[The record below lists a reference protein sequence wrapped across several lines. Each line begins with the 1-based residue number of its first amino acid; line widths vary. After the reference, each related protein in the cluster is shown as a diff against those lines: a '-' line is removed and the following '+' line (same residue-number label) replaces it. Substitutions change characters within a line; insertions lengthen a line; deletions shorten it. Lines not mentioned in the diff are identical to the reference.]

1 MKKDAYWFYKAN
13 WNPEPMLWLS
23 GKRLVRTNADKV
35 MVRGFS
41 NVGEVTFVLNGRE
54 YGKLAPDAVNTVTW
68 RDVPLKK
75 GVNTIEL
82 HAGNLVDSCSW
93 VWTGSKSA
101 VTSITEK

>member
-1 MKKDAYWFYKAN
+1 MCLLFPWLFPK
-13 WNPEPMLWLS
+13 PEPMLWLS
-23 GKRLVRTNADKV
+23 GKRLVRANADKV

-41 NVGEVTFVLNGRE
+41 NVGEVTLVLNGRE
-54 YGKLAPDAVNTVTW
+54 YGRLAPDSVNTVTW

-93 VWTGSKSA
+93 VWTGSKDA
-101 VTSITEK
+101 GTSMIEK